1 MIIRGKG
8 ILLAA
13 GVLGSIFAGAMP
25 ALAQHGGGGGGHGGG
40 GGGHAAGV
48 HGGGAAHFSGGG
60 HYAGGGRAYG
70 GGAAYH
76 GGAAFHGGFQGR
88 AGYGYPGHFAYGRG
102 YSTGAYWRGGYWN
115 GGFWPRAYYGLGF
128 SWFLPILPL
137 AYSTYWWGG
146 VPYYYANDVY
156 YTYDP
161 NYQGYI
167 ATDPPPAADPNAS
180 GAAPSDSSAPPAG
193 APQED
198 ASQAG
203 PQGGPNGP
211 IDGAPPQIF
220 MYPKNGQSAEQ
231 TATDRTECQKW
242 ASDQAG
248 SVAQNGANY
257 NRAMA
262 ACVEGRGYSA
272 R

>member
-102 YSTGAYWRGGYWN
+102 YSTGAYLRGGYWN

-167 ATDPPPAADPNAS
+167 ATDPKIEGQKKGFLKRKKEKQFTSCRNAS
-180 GAAPSDSSAPPAG
+180 SSPRDRGSSTKGRPPWVHRHRRRHLRHTCG
-193 APQED
+193 RR
-198 ASQAG
+198 
-203 PQGGPNGP
+203 
-211 IDGAPPQIF
+211 
-220 MYPKNGQSAEQ
+220 Y
-231 TATDRTECQKW
+231 
-242 ASDQAG
+242 
-248 SVAQNGANY
+248 AQQP
-257 NRAMA
+257 RQ
-262 ACVEGRGYSA
+262 
-272 R
+272 